1 MASRFF
7 RPSRLIAVALV
18 IAAAAWIISGHLGDR
33 SRDTTPAATPAE
45 NAQAPIPVQRVSVAT
60 AVREQHTRTIVL
72 SCVTQADHRAQ
83 ATARGAG
90 TIVDL
95 SVSRGSHVT
104 SNEVIATIS
113 DEGRASAV
121 VQAQALLD
129 QRQSEYDSN
138 KRLIDTG
145 VSPRNDLASLD
156 AAVKAAQAAL
166 AAAQAEADRSLVR
179 APIEG
184 IVNSVPMQI
193 GQAVQAGAEVAEV
206 VDPDPMLAV
215 GNVSEA
221 RRSELKV
228 GQDAEV
234 RLIDGTKVE
243 GLVDFVS
250 LSADTATRTYPVEV
264 KFANPTANV
273 PDGVTCEMTV
283 TLTPIDATPVPRSA
297 LIFSDDGHLGVRVA
311 DSDNKVKFMPIDV
324 VEDGLDNLWVTGLP
338 DAARV
343 IVVGQDFVKD
353 GDPVEAVAASA
364 SNASATT
371 PAVPPT

>member
-18 IAAAAWIISGHLGDR
+18 AAAAVWIVSGHLGQR
-33 SRDTTPAATPAE
+33 SETAAPATPAE
-45 NAQAPIPVQRVSVAT
+45 TAEAPIPVQKVSVAT
-60 AVREQHTRTIVL
+60 AVREQHTRTSVL

-95 SVSRGSHVT
+95 SVTRGSHVT
-104 SNEVIATIS
+104 SNQVIATIS

-121 VQAQALLD
+121 AQAQALLD

-221 RRSELKV
+221 RRSSLKA
-228 GQDAEV
+228 GQTAEV

-243 GLVDFVS
+243 GIVDFVS

-264 KFANPTANV
+264 KFANPSASV

-283 TLTPIDATPVPRSA
+283 TLQPIDATPVPRSA
-297 LIFSDDGHLGVRVA
+297 LVFSDDGHLGVRIA
-311 DSDNKVKFMPIDV
+311 GTDNTAKFLPIEV

-338 DAARV
+338 DETRV

-364 SNASATT
+364 APATT
-371 PAVPPT
+371 AVPPT